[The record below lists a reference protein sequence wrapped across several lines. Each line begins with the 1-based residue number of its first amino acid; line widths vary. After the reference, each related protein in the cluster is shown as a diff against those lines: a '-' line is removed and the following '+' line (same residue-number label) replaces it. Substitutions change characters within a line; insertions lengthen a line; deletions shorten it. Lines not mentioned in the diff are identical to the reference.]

1 MLYKKLLAVI
11 LAFVLALSLFACG
24 GTNNENG
31 NTGGTS
37 SAGGSSSGGSS
48 ETGDSGS
55 SGGNSDGDGTIG
67 EVTVPENEHEYEL
80 VSEDGGTF
88 AFKCA
93 NCEETTSFTVTLTSG
108 TDGAYSLSGDELTF
122 SGITEDSEYSLSG
135 EFYGNIVIDAGDDY
149 KFGLELNGFTITS
162 YKQCPIAATS
172 GDKLSVSA
180 KKGSENFVYDYRDE
194 ATSDDEI
201 SSAVY
206 AACDLNVQ
214 GKGELTVISAHNNGV
229 HTKDDLKIKNLTLTV
244 VCSDNALKGNDS
256 VTIESGVITL
266 TANAGD
272 GIKTKNSDVSSKG
285 NQRGIVTVSGGTV
298 TIYAA
303 RDGIDAA
310 YDVVI
315 KGDAIVNI
323 YTDDYA
329 KNGGASTQSADSLT
343 FLNAQGVIEQS
354 FDGQGAKN
362 GNGFGG
368 FPNGGANNGQGG
380 QGGVPNGG
388 ATNGQG
394 GQGGFP
400 NGGQGGFPNGGA
412 NNGQGGQGGFPNG
425 GQGGQGSGNT
435 NKPDYSAKGI
445 KSANDIAVSGGTV
458 TVKATDDAIHAN
470 SGEELEN
477 GETSTG
483 NVTVSGGSLTLL
495 SGDDAI
501 HADGSVLV
509 SGGTITVTACY
520 EGLEGETVEIAG
532 GNVSVVSSDDGLNG
546 TGVSGASIKI
556 SGGELFVLAGGDAL
570 DSNSRTSYGGI
581 VFSGGKAVVVSYG
594 QADSAIDTEN
604 GYSYTG
610 GYVLAIG
617 LSAGMNG
624 DESAK
629 AQNFGS
635 VGTTKTF
642 NLSAGSF
649 VTAAGYV
656 TLKMP
661 RAMNALAVFLGD
673 KSASLSSSSSSS
685 AALNADGVCWNV

>member
-37 SAGGSSSGGSS
+37 SAGGS
-48 ETGDSGS
+48 DSGS
-55 SGGNSDGDGTIG
+55 GNSDGDGTIG

-172 GDKLSVSA
+172 GDKLTVSA

-315 KGDAIVNI
+315 TGDAIVNI

-329 KNGGASTQSADSLT
+329 ENGGASAQSADSLT

-354 FDGQGAKN
+354 FDGQGSKN
-362 GNGFGG
+362 GNGF
-368 FPNGGANNGQGG
+368 
-380 QGGVPNGG
+380 
-388 ATNGQG
+388 
-394 GQGGFP
+394 
-400 NGGQGGFPNGGA
+400 GGFPNGGA

-509 SGGTITVTACY
+509 SDGTITVTACY

-617 LSAGMNG
+617 FSAGMNG

-649 VTAAGYV
+649 VNAAGYV

>member
-48 ETGDSGS
+48 ETGGSGS

-108 TDGAYSLSGDELTF
+108 TDGAYSLNGDELTF

-172 GDKLSVSA
+172 GDKLTVSA

-194 ATSDDEI
+194 AASDDEI

-206 AACDLNVQ
+206 SACDLNVQ

-315 KGDAIVNI
+315 TGDAIVNI

-354 FDGQGAKN
+354 FGGQGSKN
-362 GNGFGG
+362 GNGF
-368 FPNGGANNGQGG
+368 
-380 QGGVPNGG
+380 
-388 ATNGQG
+388 
-394 GQGGFP
+394 
-400 NGGQGGFPNGGA
+400 GGFPNGGA

-509 SGGTITVTACY
+509 SGGTITVIACY

-581 VFSGGKAVVVSYG
+581 VFSGGKTVVISYG

-624 DESAK
+624 GESAK

>member
-37 SAGGSSSGGSS
+37 SAGGS
-48 ETGDSGS
+48 DSGS
-55 SGGNSDGDGTIG
+55 GNSDGDGTIG

-172 GDKLSVSA
+172 GDKLTVSA

-272 GIKTKNSDVSSKG
+272 GIETKNSDVSSKG

-354 FDGQGAKN
+354 FDGQGSKN
-362 GNGFGG
+362 GNGF
-368 FPNGGANNGQGG
+368 
-380 QGGVPNGG
+380 
-388 ATNGQG
+388 
-394 GQGGFP
+394 
-400 NGGQGGFPNGGA
+400 GGFPNGGA

-425 GQGGQGSGNT
+425 GQGGQGSEGNT

-520 EGLEGETVEIAG
+520 EGLEGESVEVAG
-532 GNVSVVSSDDGLNG
+532 GSVSVVSSDDGING

-581 VFSGGKAVVVSYG
+581 VFSGGKAVVISYG

-624 DESAK
+624 GESAK

>member
-48 ETGDSGS
+48 ETGGSGS

-108 TDGAYSLSGDELTF
+108 TDGAYSLNGDELTF

-162 YKQCPIAATS
+162 YEQCPVAITS
-172 GDKLSVSA
+172 GDKVTVSA

-194 ATSDDEI
+194 VTSDDEI

-206 AACDLNVQ
+206 SACDLNVQ
-214 GKGELTVISAHNNGV
+214 GKGALTVISAHNNGI

-285 NQRGIVTVSGGTV
+285 NQRGIVTISGGTV

-315 KGDAIVNI
+315 TGDAIVNI
-323 YTDDYA
+323 YTDYYA

-354 FDGQGAKN
+354 FDGQGSKN

-380 QGGVPNGG
+380 QGG
-388 ATNGQG
+388 
-394 GQGGFP
+394 FP
-400 NGGQGGFPNGGA
+400 N
-412 NNGQGGQGGFPNG
+412 GGQGGFPNG

-624 DESAK
+624 NESAK